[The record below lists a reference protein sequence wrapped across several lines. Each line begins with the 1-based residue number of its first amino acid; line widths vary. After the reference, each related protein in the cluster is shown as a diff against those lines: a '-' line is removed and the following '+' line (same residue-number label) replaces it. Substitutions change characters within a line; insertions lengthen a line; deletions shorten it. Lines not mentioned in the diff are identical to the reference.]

1 MADVLHTPV
10 MLDEVI
16 SFLVPYQD
24 GIVVDATVG
33 EGGHARAILE
43 RVKPRLLVAL
53 DRDIEI
59 LSVARERLS
68 DYKNVVFIYGNYSS
82 LPELLAKEGIE
93 RVDAV
98 LMDLGISSFHLEDP
112 ERGFS
117 FLEKGPLD
125 MRLDRVGSSRT
136 AYEILNE
143 WSEKR
148 LASIIKEYGE
158 EPWAKRI
165 ARRIVEMRKERP
177 LRTTEDLVAAVK
189 SAIPR
194 RFWPKKIHV
203 ATRTFQAIRI
213 AVNEELE
220 HLKEALRKVV
230 ALLSPGGRVVVISFH
245 SLEDR
250 IVKHSFR
257 SFEAKGLGRVLT
269 KKPLVPS
276 DEEVERNPRA
286 RSAKLRVFE
295 RLEGDEA

>member
-1 MADVLHTPV
+1 MGESVHVPVL
-10 MLDEVI
+10 LEEVI
-16 SFLVPYQD
+16 TYLLPYQD
-24 GIVVDATVG
+24 GIIVDATVG
-33 EGGHARAILE
+33 EGGHSKRILE
-43 RVKPRLLVAL
+43 RVKPRTLVAV

-59 LSVARERLS
+59 LSVARERLAG
-68 DYKNVVFIYGNYSS
+68 YENVVFIYGNYSK

-98 LMDLGISSFHLEDP
+98 LMDLGISSYHLEDP

-158 EPWAKRI
+158 EPWARRI

-177 LRTTEDLVAAVK
+177 LKTTEDLVRAVK

-194 RFWPKKIHV
+194 KYWPKRIHV

-213 AVNEELE
+213 AVNEELD
-220 HLKEALRKVV
+220 HLKEALKAIVN
-230 ALLSPGGRVVVISFH
+230 LLNPGGRLIVISFH

-250 IVKHSFR
+250 IVKHSFKN
-257 SFEAKGLGRVLT
+257 FEKKGWGSVLT
-269 KKPLVPS
+269 KKPLVPTE
-276 DEEVERNPRA
+276 EEVERNPRA
-286 RSAKLRVFE
+286 RSAKMRVFE
-295 RLEGDEA
+295 KSHEAE

>member
-1 MADVLHTPV
+1 MGESVHVPVL
-10 MLDEVI
+10 LEEVI
-16 SFLVPYQD
+16 TYLLPYQD
-24 GIVVDATVG
+24 GIIVDATVG
-33 EGGHARAILE
+33 EGGHSKHILE
-43 RVKPRLLVAL
+43 RVKPRTLVAV

-59 LSVARERLS
+59 LSVARERLAG
-68 DYKNVVFIYGNYSS
+68 YENVVFIYGNYSK

-98 LMDLGISSFHLEDP
+98 LMDLGISSYHLEDP

-158 EPWAKRI
+158 EPWARRI

-177 LRTTEDLVAAVK
+177 LKTTEDLVRAVK

-194 RFWPKKIHV
+194 KYWPKRIHV

-213 AVNEELE
+213 AVNEELD
-220 HLKEALRKVV
+220 HLKEALKAIVN
-230 ALLSPGGRVVVISFH
+230 LLNPGGRLIVISFH

-257 SFEAKGLGRVLT
+257 SFEKKGWGSVLT
-269 KKPLVPS
+269 KKPLVPTE
-276 DEEVERNPRA
+276 EEVERNPRA
-286 RSAKLRVFE
+286 RSAKMRVFE
-295 RLEGDEA
+295 KSHEAE

>member
-1 MADVLHTPV
+1 MGESVHVPVL
-10 MLDEVI
+10 LEEVI
-16 SFLVPYQD
+16 TYLLPYQD
-24 GIVVDATVG
+24 GIIVDATVG
-33 EGGHARAILE
+33 EGGHSKHILE
-43 RVKPRLLVAL
+43 RVKPRTLVAV

-59 LSVARERLS
+59 LSVARERLAG
-68 DYKNVVFIYGNYSS
+68 YENVVFIYGNYSK

-98 LMDLGISSFHLEDP
+98 LMDLGISSYHLEDP

-158 EPWAKRI
+158 EPWARRI

-177 LRTTEDLVAAVK
+177 LKTTEDLVRAVK

-194 RFWPKKIHV
+194 KYWPKRIHV

-213 AVNEELE
+213 AVNEELD
-220 HLKEALRKVV
+220 HLKEALKAIVK
-230 ALLSPGGRVVVISFH
+230 LLNPGGRLIVISFH

-257 SFEAKGLGRVLT
+257 SFEKKGWGSVLT
-269 KKPLVPS
+269 KKPLVPTE
-276 DEEVERNPRA
+276 EEVERNPRA
-286 RSAKLRVFE
+286 RSAKMRVFE
-295 RLEGDEA
+295 KSHEAE

>member
-1 MADVLHTPV
+1 MGESVHVPVL
-10 MLDEVI
+10 LEEVI
-16 SFLVPYQD
+16 TYLLPYQD
-24 GIVVDATVG
+24 GIIVDATVG
-33 EGGHARAILE
+33 EGGHSKHILE
-43 RVKPRLLVAL
+43 RVKPRTLVAV

-59 LSVARERLS
+59 LSVARERLAG
-68 DYKNVVFIYGNYSS
+68 YENVVFIYGNYSK

-98 LMDLGISSFHLEDP
+98 LMDLGISSYHLEDP

-177 LRTTEDLVAAVK
+177 LKTTEDLVRAVK

-194 RFWPKKIHV
+194 KYWPKRIHV

-213 AVNEELE
+213 AVNEELD
-220 HLKEALRKVV
+220 HLKEALKAIVN
-230 ALLSPGGRVVVISFH
+230 LLNPGGRLIVISFH

-250 IVKHSFR
+250 IVKHSFKN
-257 SFEAKGLGRVLT
+257 FEKKGWGSVLT
-269 KKPLVPS
+269 KKPLVPTE
-276 DEEVERNPRA
+276 EEVERNPRA
-286 RSAKLRVFE
+286 RSAKMRVFE
-295 RLEGDEA
+295 KSHEAE